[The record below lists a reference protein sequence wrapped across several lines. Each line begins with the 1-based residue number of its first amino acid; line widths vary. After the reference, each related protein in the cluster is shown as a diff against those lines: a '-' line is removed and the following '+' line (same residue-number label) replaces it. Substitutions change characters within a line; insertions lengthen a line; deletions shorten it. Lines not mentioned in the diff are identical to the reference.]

1 MPGKTGPLGYN
12 KIINLIKTIG
22 GALVEALMLALLLL
36 AAVLVS
42 SIIDQLVPKISSP
55 LIQILLGLGIALLA
69 STQIKIELD
78 DELFL
83 VLFIAPLLYD
93 EAKNS
98 NKESLWRNRKPVLSL
113 AIGLVVAT
121 ALVVGFAV
129 HWLVPSIGLFAAFAL
144 GAALGPT
151 DAVAVA
157 SLSKETSISSRSKS
171 ILEGESLI
179 NDASG
184 IVTFQFAIAA
194 AVTGTFSLLDAT
206 AEFLFSFFG
215 GILMGVVLGYF
226 GNFLVRKV
234 RSVGLE
240 NTTFHV
246 LFEVFTP
253 FIVYLL
259 ANALHTSGI
268 LAVVAAGLVNVIS
281 PRIIGPSISRMN
293 IVSTSVWRV
302 LTFTLNGIVF
312 VLLGTQLPLAFQGTW
327 ESTAIANDKLIAYVL
342 GLAFLII
349 AVRFLWITGVE
360 WVHHRRSPDAG
371 KFGLENLRSAAIM
384 TLGGPKGTITLAVA
398 FTISYAVPQRDL
410 MIFMACGVIVVTL
423 LLATFVVPLL
433 APKKPTS
440 DEDLRC
446 DETQVNIDILR
457 AVIEDLAARQ
467 TTENRAATQMVIRSY
482 NDRIARIKS
491 HNDIED
497 KPNTALRL
505 QAIQW
510 EKELVISLI
519 DSEELYPI
527 VGYQYL
533 SRLARI
539 EDMLQHHRGR
549 WSIQNFML
557 RLRAIVRSSW
567 HRIISGLPGSNVTE
581 RAQAIRELQMKCAE
595 HVVERLQEKLASP
608 ESSEPTEDVSTL
620 LLEYQRSITAMR
632 NANPSITAFANTAS
646 KAVDIER
653 QGLRLEL
660 EQIQA
665 RYEDD
670 ELCRAS
676 YKRLRENVYLMQVDL
691 EDNV

>member
-1 MPGKTGPLGYN
+1 
-12 KIINLIKTIG
+12 
-22 GALVEALMLALLLL
+22 MLALLLL

-42 SIIDQLVPKISSP
+42 SVIDQLVPKISSP

-69 STQIKIELD
+69 SSQIKIELD
-78 DELFL
+78 DKLFL

-93 EAKNS
+93 EAKNID
-98 NKESLWRNRKPVLSL
+98 KASLWKNRRPVLSL

-121 ALVVGFAV
+121 ALVVSFAV
-129 HWLVPSIGLFAAFAL
+129 NWLVPSISLFAAFAL

-157 SLSKETSISSRSKS
+157 SLSKETNISSRSKS

-184 IVTFQFAIAA
+184 IVSFQFAIAA
-194 AVTGTFSLLDAT
+194 AVTGTFSLVDAT
-206 AEFLFSFFG
+206 ADFLFSFFG
-215 GILMGVVLGYF
+215 GILMGIVLGYL

-234 RSVGLE
+234 RSWGLE

-253 FIVYLL
+253 FIVYLV

-281 PRIIGPSISRMN
+281 PRVIGPSISRMN

-302 LTFTLNGIVF
+302 LSFTLNGVVF

-342 GLAFLII
+342 GLALLII
-349 AVRFLWITGVE
+349 AVRFVWVLLME
-360 WVHHRRSPDAG
+360 WVHNRKDPDSG
-371 KFGLENLRSAAIM
+371 TFGLENVRSAAVM

-398 FTISYAVPQRDL
+398 FTIPYSVPQRDL
-410 MIFMACGVIVVTL
+410 MIFMACGVIVITL

-433 APKKPTS
+433 APKKPPT

-446 DETQVNIDILR
+446 DETEVSIEILR
-457 AVIEDLAARQ
+457 TVIEDLAARQ
-467 TTENRAATQMVIRSY
+467 TTENRAATQMVIHSY

-491 HNDIED
+491 RNDIED

-505 QAIQW
+505 QAVAW
-510 EKELVISLI
+510 EQQLVLELI
-519 DSEELYPI
+519 DDEEIYPI
-527 VGYQYL
+527 IGYQYL

-539 EDMLQHHRGR
+539 ENMLQHHRGR
-549 WSIQNFML
+549 WSAQNFML
-557 RLRAIVRSSW
+557 RLRAIVRSGW
-567 HRIISGLPGSNVTE
+567 HRIVSGLPGINVTE
-581 RAQAIRELQMKCAE
+581 RVQAVRDLQMQCAE
-595 HVVERLQEKLASP
+595 HVVERLQQKLASP
-608 ESSEPTEDVSTL
+608 DSNEPTEDVSTL

-632 NANPSITAFANTAS
+632 NANPSITALTNTAG
-646 KAVDIER
+646 KALDIER
-653 QGLRLEL
+653 YGLRLEL
-660 EQIQA
+660 DQIQA
-665 RYEDD
+665 RYEEG

>member
-1 MPGKTGPLGYN
+1 M
-12 KIINLIKTIG
+12 
-22 GALVEALMLALLLL
+22 EALMLALLLL

-42 SIIDQLVPKISSP
+42 SVIDQLVPKISSP

-69 STQIKIELD
+69 SSQIKIELD
-78 DELFL
+78 DKLFL

-93 EAKNS
+93 EAKNID
-98 NKESLWRNRKPVLSL
+98 KASLWRNRRPVLSL

-121 ALVVGFAV
+121 ALVVSFAV
-129 HWLVPSIGLFAAFAL
+129 NWLVPSIGLFAAFAL

-157 SLSKETSISSRSKS
+157 SLSKETNISSRSKS

-184 IVTFQFAIAA
+184 IVSFQFAIAA
-194 AVTGTFSLLDAT
+194 AVTGTFSLVDAT
-206 AEFLFSFFG
+206 ADFLFSFFG
-215 GILMGVVLGYF
+215 GILMGIAMSYL

-234 RSVGLE
+234 RSWGLE

-253 FIVYLL
+253 FIVYLV

-302 LTFTLNGIVF
+302 LSFTLNGVVF
-312 VLLGTQLPLAFQGTW
+312 VLLGTQLPLAFLGTW

-342 GLAFLII
+342 GLALLII
-349 AVRFLWITGVE
+349 AVRFVWILLMEWAHNRKDPDTG
-360 WVHHRRSPDAG
+360 S
-371 KFGLENLRSAAIM
+371 FGLENVRSAAVM

-398 FTISYAVPQRDL
+398 FTIPYTVPQRDL

-433 APKKPTS
+433 APKKPPT

-446 DETQVNIDILR
+446 DETEVSIEILR
-457 AVIEDLAARQ
+457 TVIEDLAARQ

-491 HNDIED
+491 RNDIED

-505 QAIQW
+505 QAVAW
-510 EKELVISLI
+510 EQELVLKLI
-519 DSEELYPI
+519 DDEEIYPI
-527 VGYQYL
+527 IGYQYL

-539 EDMLQHHRGR
+539 ENMLQHHRGR
-549 WSIQNFML
+549 WSVQNFML
-557 RLRAIVRSSW
+557 RLRAIVRSGW
-567 HRIISGLPGSNVTE
+567 HRIVAGLPGINVTE
-581 RAQAIRELQMKCAE
+581 RVQAVRDLQMLCAE
-595 HVVERLQEKLASP
+595 HVVERLQQKLASP
-608 ESSEPTEDVSTL
+608 ESNEPTEDVSTL
-620 LLEYQRSITAMR
+620 LLEYQRSITALR
-632 NANPSITAFANTAS
+632 SANPSITALANTAS

-653 QGLRLEL
+653 HGLRLEL

-665 RYEDD
+665 RYEDG

>member
-1 MPGKTGPLGYN
+1 
-12 KIINLIKTIG
+12 
-22 GALVEALMLALLLL
+22 MLALLLL

-42 SIIDQLVPKISSP
+42 SVIDQLVPKISSP

-69 STQIKIELD
+69 SSQIKIELD
-78 DELFL
+78 DKLFL

-93 EAKNS
+93 EAKNID
-98 NKESLWRNRKPVLSL
+98 KASLWRNRRPVLSL

-121 ALVVGFAV
+121 ALVVSFAV
-129 HWLVPSIGLFAAFAL
+129 NWLVPSIGLFAAFAL

-157 SLSKETSISSRSKS
+157 SLSKETNISSRSKS

-184 IVTFQFAIAA
+184 IVSFQFAIAA
-194 AVTGTFSLLDAT
+194 AVTGTFSLVDAT
-206 AEFLFSFFG
+206 ADFLFSFFG
-215 GILMGVVLGYF
+215 GILMGIAMGYL

-234 RSVGLE
+234 RSWGLE

-253 FIVYLL
+253 FIVYLV

-302 LTFTLNGIVF
+302 LSFTLNGVVF
-312 VLLGTQLPLAFQGTW
+312 VLLGTQLPLAFLGTW

-342 GLAFLII
+342 GLALLII
-349 AVRFLWITGVE
+349 AVRFAWILLMEWAHNRKDPDTG
-360 WVHHRRSPDAG
+360 S
-371 KFGLENLRSAAIM
+371 FGLENVRSAAVM

-398 FTISYAVPQRDL
+398 FTIPYTVPQRDL

-433 APKKPTS
+433 APKKPPT

-446 DETQVNIDILR
+446 DETEVSIEILR
-457 AVIEDLAARQ
+457 TVIEDLAARQ

-491 HNDIED
+491 RNDIED

-505 QAIQW
+505 QAVAW
-510 EKELVISLI
+510 EQELVLKLI
-519 DSEELYPI
+519 DDEEIYPI
-527 VGYQYL
+527 IGYQYL

-539 EDMLQHHRGR
+539 ENMLQHHRGR
-549 WSIQNFML
+549 WSVQNFML
-557 RLRAIVRSSW
+557 RLRAIVRSGW
-567 HRIISGLPGSNVTE
+567 HRIVAGLPGINVTE
-581 RAQAIRELQMKCAE
+581 RVQAVRDLQMLCAE
-595 HVVERLQEKLASP
+595 HVVERLQQKLASP
-608 ESSEPTEDVSTL
+608 ESNEPTEDVSTL
-620 LLEYQRSITAMR
+620 LLEYQRSITALR
-632 NANPSITAFANTAS
+632 SANPSITALANTAS

-653 QGLRLEL
+653 HGLRLEL

-665 RYEDD
+665 RYEDG

>member
-1 MPGKTGPLGYN
+1 
-12 KIINLIKTIG
+12 
-22 GALVEALMLALLLL
+22 MLALLLL

-42 SIIDQLVPKISSP
+42 SVIDQLVPKISSP

-69 STQIKIELD
+69 SSQIKIELD
-78 DELFL
+78 DKLFL

-93 EAKNS
+93 EAKNID
-98 NKESLWRNRKPVLSL
+98 KASLWKNRRPVLSL

-121 ALVVGFAV
+121 ALVVSFAV
-129 HWLVPSIGLFAAFAL
+129 NWLVPSISLFAAFAL

-157 SLSKETSISSRSKS
+157 SLSKETNISTRSKS

-184 IVTFQFAIAA
+184 IVSFQFAIAA
-194 AVTGTFSLLDAT
+194 AVTGTFSLVDAT
-206 AEFLFSFFG
+206 ADFLFSFFG
-215 GILMGVVLGYF
+215 GILMGIVLGYL

-234 RSVGLE
+234 RSWGLE

-253 FIVYLL
+253 FIVYLV

-281 PRIIGPSISRMN
+281 PRVIGPSISRMN

-302 LTFTLNGIVF
+302 LSFTLNGVVF

-342 GLAFLII
+342 GLALLII
-349 AVRFLWITGVE
+349 AVRFVWVLLME
-360 WVHHRRSPDAG
+360 WVHNRKDPDSG
-371 KFGLENLRSAAIM
+371 TFGLENVRSAAVM

-398 FTISYAVPQRDL
+398 FTIPYSVPQRDL
-410 MIFMACGVIVVTL
+410 MIFMACGVIVITL

-433 APKKPTS
+433 APKKPPT

-446 DETQVNIDILR
+446 DETEVSIEILR
-457 AVIEDLAARQ
+457 TVIEDLAARQ
-467 TTENRAATQMVIRSY
+467 TTENRAATQMVIHSY

-491 HNDIED
+491 RNDIED

-505 QAIQW
+505 QAVAW
-510 EKELVISLI
+510 EQQLVLKLI
-519 DSEELYPI
+519 DDEEIYPI
-527 VGYQYL
+527 IGYQYL

-539 EDMLQHHRGR
+539 ENMLQHHRGR
-549 WSIQNFML
+549 WSAQNFML
-557 RLRAIVRSSW
+557 RLRAIVRSGW
-567 HRIISGLPGSNVTE
+567 HRIVSGLPGINVTE
-581 RAQAIRELQMKCAE
+581 RVQAVRDLQMQCAE
-595 HVVERLQEKLASP
+595 HVVERLQQKLASP
-608 ESSEPTEDVSTL
+608 DSNEPTEDVSTL

-632 NANPSITAFANTAS
+632 NANPSITALTNTAG
-646 KAVDIER
+646 KALDIER
-653 QGLRLEL
+653 YGLRLEL
-660 EQIQA
+660 DQIQA
-665 RYEDD
+665 RYEEG

>member
-1 MPGKTGPLGYN
+1 
-12 KIINLIKTIG
+12 
-22 GALVEALMLALLLL
+22 MLALLLL

-42 SIIDQLVPKISSP
+42 SVIDQLVPKISSP

-69 STQIKIELD
+69 SSQIKIELD
-78 DELFL
+78 DKLFL

-93 EAKNS
+93 EAKNID
-98 NKESLWRNRKPVLSL
+98 KASLWRNRRPVLSL

-121 ALVVGFAV
+121 ALVVSFAV
-129 HWLVPSIGLFAAFAL
+129 NWLVPSIGLFAAFAL

-157 SLSKETSISSRSKS
+157 SLSKETNISSRSKS

-184 IVTFQFAIAA
+184 IVSFQFAIAA
-194 AVTGTFSLLDAT
+194 AVTGTFSLVDAT
-206 AEFLFSFFG
+206 ADFLFSFFG
-215 GILMGVVLGYF
+215 GILMGIALGYA

-234 RSVGLE
+234 RSWGLE

-253 FIVYLL
+253 FIVYLV

-302 LTFTLNGIVF
+302 LSFTLNGVVF
-312 VLLGTQLPLAFQGTW
+312 VLLGTQLPLAFLGTW

-342 GLAFLII
+342 GLALLII
-349 AVRFLWITGVE
+349 AVRFAWILLMEWAHNRKDPDTG
-360 WVHHRRSPDAG
+360 S
-371 KFGLENLRSAAIM
+371 FGLENVRSAAVM

-398 FTISYAVPQRDL
+398 FTIPYTVPQRDL

-433 APKKPTS
+433 APKKPPT

-446 DETQVNIDILR
+446 DETEVSIEILR
-457 AVIEDLAARQ
+457 TVIEDLAARQ

-491 HNDIED
+491 RNDIED

-505 QAIQW
+505 QAVAW
-510 EKELVISLI
+510 EQELVLKLI
-519 DSEELYPI
+519 DDEEIYPI
-527 VGYQYL
+527 IGYQYL

-539 EDMLQHHRGR
+539 ENMLQHHRGR
-549 WSIQNFML
+549 WSAQNFML
-557 RLRAIVRSSW
+557 RLRAIVRSGW
-567 HRIISGLPGSNVTE
+567 HRIVAGLPGINVTE
-581 RAQAIRELQMKCAE
+581 RVQAVRDLQMLCAE
-595 HVVERLQEKLASP
+595 HVVERLQQKLASP
-608 ESSEPTEDVSTL
+608 ESNEPTEDVSTL
-620 LLEYQRSITAMR
+620 LLEYQRSITALR
-632 NANPSITAFANTAS
+632 SANPSITALANTAS

-653 QGLRLEL
+653 HGLRLEL

-665 RYEDD
+665 RYEDG

>member
-1 MPGKTGPLGYN
+1 
-12 KIINLIKTIG
+12 
-22 GALVEALMLALLLL
+22 MLALLLL
-36 AAVLVS
+36 AAVLAS
-42 SIIDQLVPKISSP
+42 SVIDQLVPKISSP

-78 DELFL
+78 DKLFL

-93 EAKNS
+93 EAKNID
-98 NKESLWRNRKPVLSL
+98 KGSLWRNRRPVVSL

-121 ALVVGFAV
+121 ALIVGFAV
-129 HWLVPSIGLFAAFAL
+129 NWLVPSISLFAAFAL

-157 SLSKETSISSRSKS
+157 SLSKETSISARSKS

-184 IVTFQFAIAA
+184 IVSFQFAIAA
-194 AVTGTFSLLDAT
+194 AVTGTFSLIDAT
-206 AEFLFSFFG
+206 ADFLFSFFG
-215 GILMGVVLGYF
+215 GILMGVVLGYL

-234 RSVGLE
+234 RSWGLE

-253 FIVYLL
+253 FIVYLV

-302 LTFTLNGIVF
+302 LTFTLNGVVF

-327 ESTAIANDKLIAYVL
+327 ESTAVNNDVLIGYVL

-349 AVRFLWITGVE
+349 AVRFLWILGVE
-360 WVHHRRSPDAG
+360 WVHHRRDPES
-371 KFGLENLRSAAIM
+371 KRFGLENLRSSAIM

-398 FTISYAVPQRDL
+398 FTIPYAVPQRDL

-433 APKKPTS
+433 APKKAPT

-446 DETQVNIDILR
+446 DETEVNIEILR
-457 AVIEDLAARQ
+457 TVIEDLAARQ
-467 TTENRAATQMVIRSY
+467 TTENRAATQMVIHSY

-491 HNDIED
+491 RNDIED

-505 QAIQW
+505 QAIHW
-510 EKELVISLI
+510 EQELVIELI
-519 DSEELYPI
+519 DSEDIYPI

-539 EDMLQHHRGR
+539 ENMLQHHRGR
-549 WSIQNFML
+549 WSVQNLVL
-557 RLRAIVRSSW
+557 RVRAILRSGW
-567 HRIISGLPGSNVTE
+567 HRILAGLPGVSVTE
-581 RAQAIRELQMKCAE
+581 RVQAVRDLQMQCAE

-608 ESSEPTEDVSTL
+608 DSAEPAEDVSTL

-632 NANPSITAFANTAS
+632 SANPSITALTNTVN
-646 KAVDIER
+646 KAADIER
-653 QGLRLEL
+653 HGLRLEL
-660 EQIQA
+660 EQIQS
-665 RYEDD
+665 RYEDGD
-670 ELCRAS
+670 LCRAS

>member
-1 MPGKTGPLGYN
+1 M
-12 KIINLIKTIG
+12 
-22 GALVEALMLALLLL
+22 
-36 AAVLVS
+36 
-42 SIIDQLVPKISSP
+42 
-55 LIQILLGLGIALLA
+55 
-69 STQIKIELD
+69 
-78 DELFL
+78 
-83 VLFIAPLLYD
+83 
-93 EAKNS
+93 
-98 NKESLWRNRKPVLSL
+98 
-113 AIGLVVAT
+113 
-121 ALVVGFAV
+121 
-129 HWLVPSIGLFAAFAL
+129 

-157 SLSKETSISSRSKS
+157 SLSKETSISARSKS

-184 IVTFQFAIAA
+184 IVSFQFAIAA
-194 AVTGTFSLLDAT
+194 AVTGTFSLIDAT
-206 AEFLFSFFG
+206 ADFLFSFFG
-215 GILMGVVLGYF
+215 GILMGVVLGYL

-234 RSVGLE
+234 RSWGLE

-253 FIVYLL
+253 FIVYLV

-302 LTFTLNGIVF
+302 LTFTLNGVVF

-327 ESTAIANDKLIAYVL
+327 ESTAVNNDVLIGYVL

-349 AVRFLWITGVE
+349 AVRFLWILGVE
-360 WVHHRRSPDAG
+360 WVHHRRDPES
-371 KFGLENLRSAAIM
+371 KRFGLENLRSSAIM

-398 FTISYAVPQRDL
+398 FTIPYTVPQRDL

-433 APKKPTS
+433 APKKAPT

-446 DETQVNIDILR
+446 DETEVNIEILR
-457 AVIEDLAARQ
+457 TVIEDLAARQ
-467 TTENRAATQMVIRSY
+467 TTENRAATQMVIHSY

-491 HNDIED
+491 RNDIED

-505 QAIQW
+505 QAIHW
-510 EKELVISLI
+510 EQELVIELI
-519 DSEELYPI
+519 DSEDIYPI

-539 EDMLQHHRGR
+539 ENMLQHHRGR
-549 WSIQNFML
+549 WSVQNLVL
-557 RLRAIVRSSW
+557 RVRAILRSGW
-567 HRIISGLPGSNVTE
+567 HRILAGLPGVSVTE
-581 RAQAIRELQMKCAE
+581 RVQAVRDLQMQCAE

-608 ESSEPTEDVSTL
+608 DSAEPAEDVSTL

-632 NANPSITAFANTAS
+632 SANPSITALTNTVN
-646 KAVDIER
+646 KAADIER
-653 QGLRLEL
+653 HGLRLEL
-660 EQIQA
+660 EQIQS
-665 RYEDD
+665 RYEDGD
-670 ELCRAS
+670 LCRAS

>member
-1 MPGKTGPLGYN
+1 M
-12 KIINLIKTIG
+12 
-22 GALVEALMLALLLL
+22 EALMLALLLL
-36 AAVLVS
+36 AAVLAS
-42 SIIDQLVPKISSP
+42 SVIDQLVPKISSP

-78 DELFL
+78 DKLFL

-93 EAKNS
+93 EAKNID
-98 NKESLWRNRKPVLSL
+98 KGSLWRNRRPVVSL

-121 ALVVGFAV
+121 ALIVGFAV
-129 HWLVPSIGLFAAFAL
+129 NWLVPSISLFAAFAL

-157 SLSKETSISSRSKS
+157 SLSKETSISARSKS

-184 IVTFQFAIAA
+184 IVSFQFAIAA
-194 AVTGTFSLLDAT
+194 AVTGTFSLIDAT
-206 AEFLFSFFG
+206 ADFLFSFFG
-215 GILMGVVLGYF
+215 GILMGVVLGYL

-234 RSVGLE
+234 RSWGLE

-253 FIVYLL
+253 FIVYLV

-302 LTFTLNGIVF
+302 LTFTLNGVVF

-327 ESTAIANDKLIAYVL
+327 ESTAVNNDVLIGYVL

-349 AVRFLWITGVE
+349 AVRFLWILGVE
-360 WVHHRRSPDAG
+360 WVHHRRDPES
-371 KFGLENLRSAAIM
+371 KRFGLENLRSSAIM

-398 FTISYAVPQRDL
+398 FTIPYAVPQRDL

-433 APKKPTS
+433 APKKAPT

-446 DETQVNIDILR
+446 DETEVNIEILR
-457 AVIEDLAARQ
+457 TVIEDLAARQ
-467 TTENRAATQMVIRSY
+467 TTENRAATQMVIHSY

-491 HNDIED
+491 RNDIED

-505 QAIQW
+505 QAIHW
-510 EKELVISLI
+510 EQELVIELI
-519 DSEELYPI
+519 DSEDIYPI

-539 EDMLQHHRGR
+539 ENMLQHHRGR
-549 WSIQNFML
+549 WSVQNLVL
-557 RLRAIVRSSW
+557 RVRAILRSGW
-567 HRIISGLPGSNVTE
+567 HRILAGLPGVSVTE
-581 RAQAIRELQMKCAE
+581 RVQAVRDLQMQCAE

-608 ESSEPTEDVSTL
+608 DSAEPAEDVSTL

-632 NANPSITAFANTAS
+632 SANPSITALTNTVN
-646 KAVDIER
+646 KAADIER
-653 QGLRLEL
+653 HGLRLEL
-660 EQIQA
+660 EQIQS
-665 RYEDD
+665 RYEDGD
-670 ELCRAS
+670 LCRAS

>member
-1 MPGKTGPLGYN
+1 
-12 KIINLIKTIG
+12 
-22 GALVEALMLALLLL
+22 MLALLLL

-42 SIIDQLVPKISSP
+42 SVIDQLVPKISSP

-69 STQIKIELD
+69 SSQIKIELD
-78 DELFL
+78 DKLFL

-93 EAKNS
+93 EAKNID
-98 NKESLWRNRKPVLSL
+98 KASLWRNRRPVLSL

-121 ALVVGFAV
+121 ALVVSFAV
-129 HWLVPSIGLFAAFAL
+129 NWLVPSIGLFAAFAL

-157 SLSKETSISSRSKS
+157 SLSKETNISSRSKS

-184 IVTFQFAIAA
+184 IVSFQFAIAA
-194 AVTGTFSLLDAT
+194 AVTGTFSLVDAT
-206 AEFLFSFFG
+206 ADFLFSFFG
-215 GILMGVVLGYF
+215 GILMGIAMGYL

-234 RSVGLE
+234 RSWGLE

-253 FIVYLL
+253 FIVYLV

-302 LTFTLNGIVF
+302 LSFTLNGVVF
-312 VLLGTQLPLAFQGTW
+312 VLLGTQLPLAFLGTW

-342 GLAFLII
+342 GLALLII
-349 AVRFLWITGVE
+349 AVRFVWILLMEWAHNRKDPDTG
-360 WVHHRRSPDAG
+360 S
-371 KFGLENLRSAAIM
+371 FGLENVRSAAVM

-398 FTISYAVPQRDL
+398 FTIPYTVPQRDL

-433 APKKPTS
+433 APKKPPT

-446 DETQVNIDILR
+446 DETEVSIEILR
-457 AVIEDLAARQ
+457 TVIEDLAARQ

-491 HNDIED
+491 RNDIED
-497 KPNTALRL
+497 QPNTALRL
-505 QAIQW
+505 QAVAW
-510 EKELVISLI
+510 EQELVLKLI
-519 DSEELYPI
+519 DDEEIYPI
-527 VGYQYL
+527 IGYQYL

-539 EDMLQHHRGR
+539 ENMLQHHRGR
-549 WSIQNFML
+549 WSVQNFML
-557 RLRAIVRSSW
+557 RLRAIVRSGW
-567 HRIISGLPGSNVTE
+567 HRIVAGLPGINVTE
-581 RAQAIRELQMKCAE
+581 RVQAVRDLQMLCAE
-595 HVVERLQEKLASP
+595 HVVERLQQKLASP
-608 ESSEPTEDVSTL
+608 ESNEPTEDVSTL
-620 LLEYQRSITAMR
+620 LLEYQRSITALR
-632 NANPSITAFANTAS
+632 SANPSITALANTAS

-653 QGLRLEL
+653 HGLRLEL

-665 RYEDD
+665 RYEDG

>member
-1 MPGKTGPLGYN
+1 M
-12 KIINLIKTIG
+12 
-22 GALVEALMLALLLL
+22 EALMLALLLL
-36 AAVLVS
+36 AAVLAS
-42 SIIDQLVPKISSP
+42 SVIDQLVPKISSP

-69 STQIKIELD
+69 STPIKIELD
-78 DELFL
+78 DKLFL

-93 EAKNS
+93 EAKNID
-98 NKESLWRNRKPVLSL
+98 KGSLWRNRRPVVSL

-121 ALVVGFAV
+121 ALIVGFAV
-129 HWLVPSIGLFAAFAL
+129 NWLVPSISLFAAFAL

-157 SLSKETSISSRSKS
+157 SLSKETSISARSKS

-184 IVTFQFAIAA
+184 IVSFQFAIAA
-194 AVTGTFSLLDAT
+194 AVTGTFSLIDAT
-206 AEFLFSFFG
+206 ADFLFSFFG
-215 GILMGVVLGYF
+215 GILMGVVLGYL

-234 RSVGLE
+234 RSWGLE

-253 FIVYLL
+253 FIVYLV

-302 LTFTLNGIVF
+302 LSFTLNGVVF

-327 ESTAIANDKLIAYVL
+327 ESTAVNNDVLIGYVL

-349 AVRFLWITGVE
+349 AVRFLWILGVE
-360 WVHHRRSPDAG
+360 WVHHRRDPES
-371 KFGLENLRSAAIM
+371 KRFGLENLRSSAIM

-398 FTISYAVPQRDL
+398 FTIPYTVPQRDL

-433 APKKPTS
+433 APKKAPT

-446 DETQVNIDILR
+446 DETEVNIEILR
-457 AVIEDLAARQ
+457 TVIEDLAARQ
-467 TTENRAATQMVIRSY
+467 TTENRAATQMVIHSY

-491 HNDIED
+491 RNDIED

-505 QAIQW
+505 QAIHW
-510 EKELVISLI
+510 EQELVIELI
-519 DSEELYPI
+519 DSEDIYPI

-539 EDMLQHHRGR
+539 ENMLQHHRGR
-549 WSIQNFML
+549 WSVQNLVL
-557 RLRAIVRSSW
+557 RVRAILRSGW
-567 HRIISGLPGSNVTE
+567 HRILAGLPGVSVTE
-581 RAQAIRELQMKCAE
+581 RVQAVRDLQMQCAE

-608 ESSEPTEDVSTL
+608 DSAEPAEDVSTL

-632 NANPSITAFANTAS
+632 SANPSITALTNTVN
-646 KAVDIER
+646 KAADIER
-653 QGLRLEL
+653 HGLRLEL
-660 EQIQA
+660 EQIQS
-665 RYEDD
+665 RYEDGD
-670 ELCRAS
+670 LCRAS

>member
-1 MPGKTGPLGYN
+1 M
-12 KIINLIKTIG
+12 
-22 GALVEALMLALLLL
+22 EALMLALLLL
-36 AAVLVS
+36 AAVLAS
-42 SIIDQLVPKISSP
+42 SVIDQLVPKISSP

-78 DELFL
+78 DKLFL

-93 EAKNS
+93 EAKNID
-98 NKESLWRNRKPVLSL
+98 KGSLWRNRRPVVSL

-121 ALVVGFAV
+121 ALIVGFAV
-129 HWLVPSIGLFAAFAL
+129 NWLVPSISLFAAFAL

-157 SLSKETSISSRSKS
+157 SLSKETSISARSKS

-184 IVTFQFAIAA
+184 IVSFQFAIAA
-194 AVTGTFSLLDAT
+194 AVTGTFSLIDAT
-206 AEFLFSFFG
+206 ADFLFSFFG
-215 GILMGVVLGYF
+215 GILMGVVLGYL

-234 RSVGLE
+234 RSWGLE

-253 FIVYLL
+253 FIVYLV

-268 LAVVAAGLVNVIS
+268 LAVVATGLVNVIS

-302 LTFTLNGIVF
+302 LTFTLNGVVF

-327 ESTAIANDKLIAYVL
+327 ESTAVNNDVLIGYVL

-349 AVRFLWITGVE
+349 AVRFLWILGVE
-360 WVHHRRSPDAG
+360 WVHHRRDPES
-371 KFGLENLRSAAIM
+371 KRFGLENLRSSAIM

-398 FTISYAVPQRDL
+398 FTIPYTVPQRDL

-433 APKKPTS
+433 APKKAPT

-446 DETQVNIDILR
+446 DETEVNIEILR
-457 AVIEDLAARQ
+457 TVIEDLAARQ
-467 TTENRAATQMVIRSY
+467 TTENRAATQMVIHSY

-491 HNDIED
+491 RNDIED

-505 QAIQW
+505 QAIHW
-510 EKELVISLI
+510 EQELVIELI
-519 DSEELYPI
+519 DSEDIYPI

-539 EDMLQHHRGR
+539 ENMLQHHRGR
-549 WSIQNFML
+549 WSVQNLVL
-557 RLRAIVRSSW
+557 RVRAILRSGW
-567 HRIISGLPGSNVTE
+567 HRILAGLPGVSVTE
-581 RAQAIRELQMKCAE
+581 RVQAVRDLQMQCAE

-608 ESSEPTEDVSTL
+608 DSAEPAEDVSTL

-632 NANPSITAFANTAS
+632 SANPSITALTNTVN
-646 KAVDIER
+646 KAADIER
-653 QGLRLEL
+653 HGLRLEL
-660 EQIQA
+660 EQIQS
-665 RYEDD
+665 RYEDGD
-670 ELCRAS
+670 LCRAS

>member
-1 MPGKTGPLGYN
+1 M
-12 KIINLIKTIG
+12 
-22 GALVEALMLALLLL
+22 EALMLALLLL
-36 AAVLVS
+36 AAVLAS
-42 SIIDQLVPKISSP
+42 SVIDQLVPKISSP

-78 DELFL
+78 DKLFL

-93 EAKNS
+93 EAENIDKG
-98 NKESLWRNRKPVLSL
+98 SLWRNRRPVVSL

-121 ALVVGFAV
+121 ALIVGFAV
-129 HWLVPSIGLFAAFAL
+129 NWLVPSISLFAAFAL

-157 SLSKETSISSRSKS
+157 SLSKETSISARSKS

-184 IVTFQFAIAA
+184 IVSFQFAIAA
-194 AVTGTFSLLDAT
+194 AVTGTFSLIDAT
-206 AEFLFSFFG
+206 ADFLFSFFG
-215 GILMGVVLGYF
+215 GILMGVVLGYL

-234 RSVGLE
+234 RSWGLE

-253 FIVYLL
+253 FIVYLV

-302 LTFTLNGIVF
+302 LTFTLNGVVF

-327 ESTAIANDKLIAYVL
+327 ESTAVNNDVLIGYVL

-349 AVRFLWITGVE
+349 AVRFLWILGVE
-360 WVHHRRSPDAG
+360 WVHHRRDPES
-371 KFGLENLRSAAIM
+371 KRFGLENLRSSAIM

-398 FTISYAVPQRDL
+398 FTIPYTVPQRDL

-433 APKKPTS
+433 APKKAPT

-446 DETQVNIDILR
+446 DETEVNIEILR
-457 AVIEDLAARQ
+457 TVIEDLAARQ
-467 TTENRAATQMVIRSY
+467 TTENRAATQMVIHSY

-491 HNDIED
+491 RNDIED

-505 QAIQW
+505 QAIHW
-510 EKELVISLI
+510 EQELVIELI
-519 DSEELYPI
+519 DSEDIYPI

-539 EDMLQHHRGR
+539 ENMLQHHRGR
-549 WSIQNFML
+549 WSVQNLVL
-557 RLRAIVRSSW
+557 RVRAILRSGW
-567 HRIISGLPGSNVTE
+567 HRILAGLSGVSVTE
-581 RAQAIRELQMKCAE
+581 RVQAVRDLQMQCAE

-608 ESSEPTEDVSTL
+608 DSAEPAEDVSTL

-632 NANPSITAFANTAS
+632 SANPSITALTNTVN
-646 KAVDIER
+646 KAADIER
-653 QGLRLEL
+653 HGLRLEL
-660 EQIQA
+660 EQIQS
-665 RYEDD
+665 RYEDGD
-670 ELCRAS
+670 LCRAS

>member
-1 MPGKTGPLGYN
+1 M
-12 KIINLIKTIG
+12 
-22 GALVEALMLALLLL
+22 EALMLALLLL

-42 SIIDQLVPKISSP
+42 SVIDQLVPKISSP

-69 STQIKIELD
+69 SSQIKIELD
-78 DELFL
+78 DKLFL

-93 EAKNS
+93 EAKNID
-98 NKESLWRNRKPVLSL
+98 KASLWKNRRPVVSL

-129 HWLVPSIGLFAAFAL
+129 HWLVPSISLFAAFAL

-184 IVTFQFAIAA
+184 IVSFQFAIAA
-194 AVTGTFSLLDAT
+194 AVTGTFSLVDAT
-206 AEFLFSFFG
+206 AEFAFSFFG
-215 GILMGVVLGYF
+215 GILMGIVLGYL
-226 GNFLVRKV
+226 GNFVVRRV
-234 RSVGLE
+234 RSWGLE

-253 FIVYLL
+253 FIVYLV

-281 PRIIGPSISRMN
+281 PRVIGPSISRMN

-302 LTFTLNGIVF
+302 LSFTLNGVVF

-327 ESTAIANDKLIAYVL
+327 ESTAVANDQLVAYVL

-349 AVRFLWITGVE
+349 AVRFAWTLLVE
-360 WVHHRRSPDAG
+360 WAHHRSDPACGR
-371 KFGLENLRSAAIM
+371 FGLENLRAAAIM

-398 FTISYAVPQRDL
+398 FTIPYAVPQRDL

-433 APKKPTS
+433 APKKPAT

-446 DETQVNIDILR
+446 DETEVSIEILR
-457 AVIEDLAARQ
+457 TVIEDLAARQ
-467 TTENRAATQMVIRSY
+467 TVENRAATQMVIRSY

-491 HNDIED
+491 RNDIED

-505 QAIQW
+505 QAVGW
-510 EKELVISLI
+510 ERDLVLKLV
-519 DSEELYPI
+519 DEEDIYPI
-527 VGYQYL
+527 IGYQYL

-539 EDMLQHHRGR
+539 ENMLQHHRGR
-549 WSIQNFML
+549 WSAQNFAL
-557 RLRAIVRSSW
+557 RLRAIVRSGL
-567 HRIISGLPGSNVTE
+567 HRIVAGLPGINVTE
-581 RAQAIRELQMKCAE
+581 RVQAMRDLQMQCAE
-595 HVVERLQEKLASP
+595 HVVELLQEKLASP
-608 ESSEPTEDVSTL
+608 ESNEPTEDVSTL

-632 NANPSITAFANTAS
+632 NANPSITALANTAD
-646 KAVDIER
+646 KALDIER
-653 QGLRLEL
+653 YGLRLEL
-660 EQIQA
+660 EQIQT
-665 RYEDD
+665 RYEEGD
-670 ELCRAS
+670 LCRSS
-676 YKRLRENVYLMQVDL
+676 YKRLRDNVSLMQVDL

>member
-1 MPGKTGPLGYN
+1 
-12 KIINLIKTIG
+12 
-22 GALVEALMLALLLL
+22 MLALLLL
-36 AAVLVS
+36 AAVLAS
-42 SIIDQLVPKISSP
+42 SVIDQLVPKISSP

-78 DELFL
+78 DKLFL

-93 EAKNS
+93 EAKNID
-98 NKESLWRNRKPVLSL
+98 KGSLWRNRRPVVSL

-121 ALVVGFAV
+121 ALIVGFAV
-129 HWLVPSIGLFAAFAL
+129 NWLVPSISLFAAFAL

-157 SLSKETSISSRSKS
+157 SLSKETSISARSKS

-184 IVTFQFAIAA
+184 IVSFQFAIAA
-194 AVTGTFSLLDAT
+194 AVTGTFSLIDAT
-206 AEFLFSFFG
+206 ADFLFSFFG
-215 GILMGVVLGYF
+215 GILMGVVLGYL

-234 RSVGLE
+234 RSWGLE

-253 FIVYLL
+253 FIVYLV

-302 LTFTLNGIVF
+302 LTFTLNGVVF

-327 ESTAIANDKLIAYVL
+327 ESTAVNNDVLIGYVL

-349 AVRFLWITGVE
+349 AVRFLWILGVE
-360 WVHHRRSPDAG
+360 WVHHRRDPES
-371 KFGLENLRSAAIM
+371 KRFGLENLRSSAIM

-398 FTISYAVPQRDL
+398 FTIPYTVPQRDL

-433 APKKPTS
+433 APKKAPT

-446 DETQVNIDILR
+446 DETEVNIEILR
-457 AVIEDLAARQ
+457 TVIEDLAARQ
-467 TTENRAATQMVIRSY
+467 TTENRAATQMVIHSY

-491 HNDIED
+491 RNDIED

-505 QAIQW
+505 QAIHW
-510 EKELVISLI
+510 EQELVIELI
-519 DSEELYPI
+519 DSEDIYPI

-539 EDMLQHHRGR
+539 ENMLQHHRGR
-549 WSIQNFML
+549 WSVQNLVL
-557 RLRAIVRSSW
+557 RVRAILRSGW
-567 HRIISGLPGSNVTE
+567 HRILAGLPGVSVTE
-581 RAQAIRELQMKCAE
+581 RVQAVRDLQMQCAE

-608 ESSEPTEDVSTL
+608 DSAEPAEDVSTL

-632 NANPSITAFANTAS
+632 SANPSITALTNTVN
-646 KAVDIER
+646 KAADIER
-653 QGLRLEL
+653 HGLRLEL
-660 EQIQA
+660 EQIQS
-665 RYEDD
+665 RYEDGD
-670 ELCRAS
+670 LCRAS

>member
-1 MPGKTGPLGYN
+1 M
-12 KIINLIKTIG
+12 
-22 GALVEALMLALLLL
+22 EALMLALLLL
-36 AAVLVS
+36 AAVLAS
-42 SIIDQLVPKISSP
+42 SVIDQLVPKISSP

-78 DELFL
+78 DKLFL

-93 EAKNS
+93 EAKNID
-98 NKESLWRNRKPVLSL
+98 KGSLWRNRRPVVSL

-121 ALVVGFAV
+121 ALIVGFAV
-129 HWLVPSIGLFAAFAL
+129 NWLVPSISLFAAFAL

-157 SLSKETSISSRSKS
+157 SLSKETSISARSKS

-184 IVTFQFAIAA
+184 IVSFQFAIAA
-194 AVTGTFSLLDAT
+194 AVTGTFSLIDAT
-206 AEFLFSFFG
+206 ADFLFSFFG
-215 GILMGVVLGYF
+215 GILMGVVLGYL

-234 RSVGLE
+234 RSWGLE

-253 FIVYLL
+253 FIVYLV

-302 LTFTLNGIVF
+302 LTFTLNGVVF

-327 ESTAIANDKLIAYVL
+327 ESTAVNNDVLIGYVL

-349 AVRFLWITGVE
+349 AVRFLWILGAE
-360 WVHHRRSPDAG
+360 WVHHRRDPES
-371 KFGLENLRSAAIM
+371 KRFGLENLRSSAIM

-398 FTISYAVPQRDL
+398 FTIPYTVPQRDL

-433 APKKPTS
+433 APKKAPT

-446 DETQVNIDILR
+446 DETEVNIEILR
-457 AVIEDLAARQ
+457 TVIEDLAARQ
-467 TTENRAATQMVIRSY
+467 TTENRAATQMVIHSY

-491 HNDIED
+491 RNDIED

-505 QAIQW
+505 QAIHW
-510 EKELVISLI
+510 EQELVIELI
-519 DSEELYPI
+519 DSEDIYPI

-539 EDMLQHHRGR
+539 ENMLQHHRGR
-549 WSIQNFML
+549 WSVQNLVL
-557 RLRAIVRSSW
+557 RVRAILRSGW
-567 HRIISGLPGSNVTE
+567 HRILAGLPGVSVTE
-581 RAQAIRELQMKCAE
+581 RVQAVRDLQMQCAE

-608 ESSEPTEDVSTL
+608 DSAEPAEDVSTL

-632 NANPSITAFANTAS
+632 SANPSITALTNTVN
-646 KAVDIER
+646 KAADIER
-653 QGLRLEL
+653 HGLRLEL
-660 EQIQA
+660 EQIQS
-665 RYEDD
+665 RYEDGD
-670 ELCRAS
+670 LCRAS

>member
-1 MPGKTGPLGYN
+1 M
-12 KIINLIKTIG
+12 
-22 GALVEALMLALLLL
+22 EALMLALLLL
-36 AAVLVS
+36 AAVLAS
-42 SIIDQLVPKISSP
+42 SVIDQLVPKISSP

-78 DELFL
+78 DKLFL

-93 EAKNS
+93 EAKNID
-98 NKESLWRNRKPVLSL
+98 KGSLWRNRRPVVSL

-121 ALVVGFAV
+121 ALIVGFAV
-129 HWLVPSIGLFAAFAL
+129 NWLVPSISLFAAFAL

-157 SLSKETSISSRSKS
+157 SLSKETSISARSKS

-184 IVTFQFAIAA
+184 IVSFQFAIAA
-194 AVTGTFSLLDAT
+194 AVTGTFSLIDAT
-206 AEFLFSFFG
+206 ADFLFSFFG
-215 GILMGVVLGYF
+215 GILMGVVLGYL

-234 RSVGLE
+234 RSWGLE

-253 FIVYLL
+253 FIVYLV

-302 LTFTLNGIVF
+302 LTFTLNGVVF

-327 ESTAIANDKLIAYVL
+327 ESTAVNNDVLIGYVL

-349 AVRFLWITGVE
+349 AVRFLWILGVE
-360 WVHHRRSPDAG
+360 WVHHRRDPES
-371 KFGLENLRSAAIM
+371 KRFGLENLRSSAIM

-398 FTISYAVPQRDL
+398 FTIPYTVPQRDL

-433 APKKPTS
+433 APKKAPT

-446 DETQVNIDILR
+446 DETEVNIEILR
-457 AVIEDLAARQ
+457 TVIEDLAARQ
-467 TTENRAATQMVIRSY
+467 TTENRAATQMVIHSY

-491 HNDIED
+491 RNDIED

-505 QAIQW
+505 QAIHW
-510 EKELVISLI
+510 EQELVIELI
-519 DSEELYPI
+519 DSEDIYPI

-539 EDMLQHHRGR
+539 ENMLQHHRGR
-549 WSIQNFML
+549 WSVQNLVL
-557 RLRAIVRSSW
+557 RVRAILRSGW
-567 HRIISGLPGSNVTE
+567 HRILAGLPGVSVTE
-581 RAQAIRELQMKCAE
+581 RVQAVRDLQMQCAE

-608 ESSEPTEDVSTL
+608 DSAEPAEDVSTL

-632 NANPSITAFANTAS
+632 SANPSITALTNTVN
-646 KAVDIER
+646 KAADIER
-653 QGLRLEL
+653 HGLRLEL
-660 EQIQA
+660 EQIQS
-665 RYEDD
+665 RYEDGD
-670 ELCRAS
+670 LCRAS

>member
-1 MPGKTGPLGYN
+1 M
-12 KIINLIKTIG
+12 
-22 GALVEALMLALLLL
+22 EALMLALLLL
-36 AAVLVS
+36 AAVLAS
-42 SIIDQLVPKISSP
+42 SVIDQLVPKISSP

-78 DELFL
+78 DKLFL

-93 EAKNS
+93 EAKNID
-98 NKESLWRNRKPVLSL
+98 KGSLWRNRRPVVSL

-121 ALVVGFAV
+121 ALIVGFAV
-129 HWLVPSIGLFAAFAL
+129 NWLVPSISLFAAFAL

-157 SLSKETSISSRSKS
+157 SLSKETSISARSKS

-184 IVTFQFAIAA
+184 IVSFQFAIAA
-194 AVTGTFSLLDAT
+194 AVTGTFSLIDAT
-206 AEFLFSFFG
+206 ADFLFSFFG
-215 GILMGVVLGYF
+215 GILMGVVLGYL

-234 RSVGLE
+234 RSWGLE

-253 FIVYLL
+253 FIVYLV

-302 LTFTLNGIVF
+302 LTFTLNGVVF

-327 ESTAIANDKLIAYVL
+327 ESTAVNNDVLIGYVL

-349 AVRFLWITGVE
+349 AVRFLWILGVE
-360 WVHHRRSPDAG
+360 WVHHRRDPES
-371 KFGLENLRSAAIM
+371 KRFGLENLRSSAIM

-398 FTISYAVPQRDL
+398 FTIPYTVPQRDL

-433 APKKPTS
+433 APKKAPT

-446 DETQVNIDILR
+446 DETEVNIEILR
-457 AVIEDLAARQ
+457 TVIEDLAARQ
-467 TTENRAATQMVIRSY
+467 TTENRAATQMVIHSY

-491 HNDIED
+491 RNDIED

-505 QAIQW
+505 QAIHW
-510 EKELVISLI
+510 EQELVIELI
-519 DSEELYPI
+519 DSEDIYPI

-539 EDMLQHHRGR
+539 ENMLQHHRGR
-549 WSIQNFML
+549 WSVQNLVL
-557 RLRAIVRSSW
+557 RVRAILRSGW
-567 HRIISGLPGSNVTE
+567 HRILAGLPGVSVTE
-581 RAQAIRELQMKCAE
+581 RVQAVRDLQMQCAE

-608 ESSEPTEDVSTL
+608 DSAEPAEDVSTL

-632 NANPSITAFANTAS
+632 SANPSITALTNTVN
-646 KAVDIER
+646 KAADIER
-653 QGLRLEL
+653 HGLRLEL
-660 EQIQA
+660 EQIQS
-665 RYEDD
+665 RYEDGD
-670 ELCRAS
+670 LCRAS
-676 YKRLRENVYLMQVDL
+676 YKRLRENVYLMQMDL

>member
-1 MPGKTGPLGYN
+1 MEFLELTL
-12 KIINLIKTIG
+12 
-22 GALVEALMLALLLL
+22 LML
-36 AAVLVS
+36 AAVLLS
-42 SIIDQLVPKISSP
+42 SVIDQLVPKVSSP
-55 LIQILLGLGIALLA
+55 LIQIALGLGIALLMG
-69 STQIKIELD
+69 TQITID
-78 DELFL
+78 FDPNLFL
-83 VLFIAPLLYD
+83 VLLIAPLLYD
-93 EAKNS
+93 ESKNLD
-98 NKESLWRNRKPVLSL
+98 KKALWQNRRPVLSL
-113 AIGLVVAT
+113 AVGLVIAS
-121 ALVVGFAV
+121 ALIVGFAV
-129 HWLVPSIGLFAAFAL
+129 NWLIPSVSLAAAFAL

-151 DAVAVA
+151 DAVSVA
-157 SLSKETSISSRSKS
+157 SLAKQVKIPARSRN
-171 ILEGESLI
+171 ILESESII

-184 IVTFQFAIAA
+184 IVSFQFAIAA
-194 AVTGTFSLLDAT
+194 AVTGTFSLVGAT
-206 AEFLFSFFG
+206 ANFFFAFLG
-215 GILMGVVLGYF
+215 GMFIGIALGYL
-226 GNFLVRKV
+226 GNFIVRRV
-234 RSVGLE
+234 RSWGLE

-253 FIVYLL
+253 FIVYLV

-302 LTFTLNGIVF
+302 LTFTLNGVVF

-327 ESTAIANDKLIAYVL
+327 ESTAVNNDVLIGYVL

-349 AVRFLWITGVE
+349 AVRFLWILGVE
-360 WVHHRRSPDAG
+360 WVHHRRDPES
-371 KFGLENLRSAAIM
+371 KRFGLENLRSSAIM

-398 FTISYAVPQRDL
+398 FTIPYTVPQRDL

-433 APKKPTS
+433 APKKAPT

-446 DETQVNIDILR
+446 DETEVNIEILR
-457 AVIEDLAARQ
+457 TVIEDLAARQ
-467 TTENRAATQMVIRSY
+467 TTENRAATQMVIHSY

-491 HNDIED
+491 RNDIED

-505 QAIQW
+505 QAIHW
-510 EKELVISLI
+510 EQELVIELI
-519 DSEELYPI
+519 DSEDIYPI

-539 EDMLQHHRGR
+539 ENMLQHHRGR
-549 WSIQNFML
+549 WSVQNLVL
-557 RLRAIVRSSW
+557 RVRAILRSGW
-567 HRIISGLPGSNVTE
+567 HRILAGLPGVSVTE
-581 RAQAIRELQMKCAE
+581 RVQAVRDLQMQCAE

-608 ESSEPTEDVSTL
+608 DSAEPAEDVSTL

-632 NANPSITAFANTAS
+632 SANPSITALTNTVN
-646 KAVDIER
+646 KAADIER
-653 QGLRLEL
+653 HGLRLEL
-660 EQIQA
+660 EQIQS
-665 RYEDD
+665 RYEDGD
-670 ELCRAS
+670 LCRAS